1 MERSKPSTE
10 WNKKERLEVIATI
23 SMELIEVSRRGRAVP
38 ADAVFDRAQRIQL
51 VQHSP
56 HSSSNTTGN
65 RSSTDFRPLPPYKT
79 EKQRRDSFIAVFI
92 L

>member
-51 VQHSP
+51 VATQPAFFLEH
-56 HSSSNTTGN
+56 N
-65 RSSTDFRPLPPYKT
+65 REQILNGFPSTAA
-79 EKQRRDSFIAVFI
+79 I
-92 L
+92 